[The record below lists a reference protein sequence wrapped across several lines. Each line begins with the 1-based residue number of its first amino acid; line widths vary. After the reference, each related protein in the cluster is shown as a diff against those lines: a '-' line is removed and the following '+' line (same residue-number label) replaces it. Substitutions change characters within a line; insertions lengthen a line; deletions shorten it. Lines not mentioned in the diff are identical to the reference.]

1 MVFVFLFGRTKVVL
15 ILNLLVKWKSQEV
28 PLVTLTWSHLRPGR
42 ECQPRRKSFLCKW
55 GRHRTDCLTS
65 QRPGRREK
73 TRLSI

>member
-42 ECQPRRKSFLCKW
+42 ECQPRKW